1 MQAALTARW
10 ERLVSAPD
18 EYEMTGPLRIDDPS
32 VPPVEGRPM
41 DSKRQPKKKDRGP
54 IPARQGNGY
63 YADHDTGD
71 RLRSVTTILSGGVP
85 KPGLVFWAG
94 NTCTDSALDA
104 LPQLVLASRFPEQF
118 EELRAWIKR
127 AHTRKKDER
136 AEVGSLVHGVI
147 ESRILGTELPEVIR
161 VGDTEWAVDGPELAP
176 FLKNFLRFEHDWH
189 PVWTASEMV
198 VANPDDGYA
207 GTLDNTIAANGL
219 IGQALMAQGY
229 AIDVAQDLMGDTKTG
244 GDWITPEDGGDPYPK
259 ILGSGH
265 VHGVYPEAGLQMSAY
280 RKAKVCW
287 LRNGEKVPMAPT
299 NEVGIVLHLR
309 PEGYRLYP
317 ARCGDLQYRY
327 FRHAQMVD
335 EWSSRMAS
343 AKADEPIIGA
353 ALVLPVADEAVA

>member
-1 MQAALTARW
+1 
-10 ERLVSAPD
+10 VSAPD
-18 EYEMTGPLRIDDPS
+18 EIDMTGPLRLDDPS

-41 DSKRQPKKKDRGP
+41 DAKKQPKKKDQGP
-54 IPARQGNGY
+54 IPKRQGNGY
-63 YADHDTGD
+63 YADHQTGD

-104 LPQLVLASRFPEQF
+104 LPQLVLASRFPAQF
-118 EELRAWIKR
+118 EELRSWIKR

-136 AEVGSLVHGVI
+136 AEVGSAVHAII
-147 ESRILGTELPEVIR
+147 EADLL
-161 VGDTEWAVDGPELAP
+161 DTEPPSFVVVNDQEWAIDGPELAP
-176 FLKNFLRFEHDWH
+176 YLEHFARFKAEWT
-189 PVWTASEMV
+189 PEWTASEMV

-207 GTLDNTIAANGL
+207 GTLDFTLKADGL
-219 IGQALMAQGY
+219 IGRALIAQGY

-244 GDWITPEDGGDPYPK
+244 GEWDRLT
-259 ILGSGH
+259 SAGH

-280 RKAKVCW
+280 RNAKVAW
-287 LRNGEKVPMAPT
+287 LRDGQRVPMPAT
-299 NEVGIVLHLR
+299 NEVGVVLHLR

-343 AKADEPIIGA
+343 AKADDPIIGA
-353 ALVLPVADEAVA
+353 ALQLPAADEAVA